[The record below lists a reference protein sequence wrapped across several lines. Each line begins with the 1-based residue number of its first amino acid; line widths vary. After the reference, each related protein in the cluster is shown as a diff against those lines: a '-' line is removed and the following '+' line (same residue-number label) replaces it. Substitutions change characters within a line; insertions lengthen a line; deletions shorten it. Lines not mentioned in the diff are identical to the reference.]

1 MTRDENVQLLEETL
15 RILGRGSYEI
25 AGKTVPLKLHR
36 REIEEVEVLLPDE
49 VEAICNSPDLAK
61 RLQGRDSYCPCRGD
75 CANEDSLDAARRQL
89 RDFEYL
95 FEDGKPPLVLNF
107 ANPVH
112 PGGGVRTGA
121 RAQEEDLCRR
131 SSLLLSLESADA
143 ARYYD
148 YNRSIDD
155 YMSSDAMI
163 FTPKVEVMRG
173 SDGALLDDTFVVSV
187 LTCAAPMLRFG
198 KGVLSENDYRELLY
212 RRICAMLKCA
222 VHFGYEA
229 VVLGAWGCGAFHNDA
244 SVVSDLF
251 HKALRNGICPPD
263 TKHYLGCGPWIKTH
277 DVFSRFDF
285 AVLDRTPE
293 QYNFNAFYRHFA
305 YENFYSKEIAADRA
319 KKERD
324 IAEVEEKIKDTERH
338 IDKVRGC
345 LVGGAA
351 GDALGYPVEFMNE
364 AQILMRFGECGI
376 REYRI
381 DPDSGKAVVSD
392 DTQMSLFTATGLL
405 YAETRGAMRGIC
417 GPAYLY
423 VADHYQDW
431 LATQETP
438 FEARKAEL
446 DALESHDRCWHS
458 WLADEP
464 RLYHRR
470 APGTTCVSAL
480 RARRKDGCSHY
491 PRQYPINSSKGCG
504 GVMRVAP
511 VALACPDPNRD
522 MKSLQAEAAD
532 VAAITHGHSL
542 GYMSA
547 GVLAHI
553 VNRLVYPHR
562 ELGRKSLEDI
572 VLEARDTARTLFA
585 GDAHIGELVSII
597 NLAVRLANGR
607 GNERE
612 CIPEIGEGWV
622 AEETLAIA
630 IYCALRHQDSFS
642 EGIISAVN
650 HGGDSDSTGAVT
662 GNILGALLG
671 YGGIDEKWKRDLELS
686 DVILELADD
695 LCHGCQMSEYSSYED
710 PAWTGKYIDGVR
722 PALAS

>member
-1 MTRDENVQLLEETL
+1 MTRDENVKLLEETL
-15 RILGRGSYEI
+15 RILGRGFYEI
-25 AGKTVPLKLHR
+25 AGMTVPLKLYRH
-36 REIEEVEVLLPDE
+36 EMEEVEVLLPDE
-49 VEAICNSPDLAK
+49 VEAICDSSELAK
-61 RLQGRDSYCPCRGD
+61 RLQERDSYCPCRGD
-75 CANEDSLDAARRQL
+75 CSNEDSLDAARRQL
-89 RDFEYL
+89 KSFEWL
-95 FEDGKPPLVLNF
+95 FEDGQPPLVLNF

-112 PGGGVRTGA
+112 PGGGVRSGA
-121 RAQEEDLCRR
+121 RAQEEELCRR

-143 ARYYD
+143 ARYYE
-148 YNRSIDD
+148 YNRYIDD
-155 YMSSDAMI
+155 PMSSDAMI
-163 FTPKVEVMRG
+163 FTPKVEVIRG
-173 SDGALLDDTFVVSV
+173 GDGALLDDTFVVSV

-198 KGVLSENDYRELLY
+198 KVVLSEGDYRKLLY

-229 VVLGAWGCGAFHNDA
+229 VVLGAWGCGAFRNDA
-244 SVVSDLF
+244 HVVSDLF

-263 TKHYLGCGPWIKTH
+263 TKHYIGGGAWSNTR

-293 QYNFNAFYRHFA
+293 QYNFKAFHRNFA
-305 YENFYSKEIAADRA
+305 YENFYGKEIAEDRADR
-319 KKERD
+319 ERD
-324 IAEVEEKIKDTERH
+324 ITKAQKMIKDAEDN

-345 LVGGAA
+345 LVGGAS

-376 REYRI
+376 REYCI
-381 DPDSGKAVVSD
+381 DPNSGKAIVSD

-417 GPAYLY
+417 GPTHLY
-423 VADHYQDW
+423 IADHYQDW

-438 FEARKAEL
+438 FEVRKAEL
-446 DALESHDRCWHS
+446 DALESHERCWHS

-464 RLYHRR
+464 RLYCRR

-480 RARRKDGCSHY
+480 RAQRKDGCSRY
-491 PRQYPINSSKGCG
+491 PRQNPINSSKGCG

-511 VALACPDPNRD
+511 VALAWPDPNRD
-522 MKSLQAEAAD
+522 MKNLQAEAAD
-532 VAAITHGHSL
+532 IAAITHGHSL

-562 ELGRKSLEDI
+562 ELGEKTLKDI

-585 GDAHIGELVSII
+585 DDTHIGELVSLI
-597 NLAVRLANGR
+597 NLAVRLADGW
-607 GNERE
+607 EDELE
-612 CIPEIGEGWV
+612 CIHEIGEGWV
-622 AEETLAIA
+622 AEEALAIA
-630 IYCALRHQDSFS
+630 IFCSLRHHDNFS

-650 HGGDSDSTGAVT
+650 HKGDSDSTGSMT
-662 GNILGALLG
+662 GNILGAHLG
-671 YGGIDEKWKRDLELS
+671 YTAIEEKWKQSLELS

-695 LCHGCQMSEYSSYED
+695 LCHGCIMDEYSDYCD
-710 PAWTGKYIDGVR
+710 AAWYMKYVNGI
-722 PALAS
+722 ASSASR

>member
-36 REIEEVEVLLPDE
+36 REMEEVEVLLPDE
-49 VEAICNSPDLAK
+49 AEAICNSPDLAK

-112 PGGGVRTGA
+112 PGGGVRSGA

-198 KGVLSENDYRELLY
+198 KGGVSENDYRELLY

-263 TKHYLGCGPWIKTH
+263 TRHYLGCGPWIKTH

-285 AVLDRTPE
+285 AVLDRTSE

-305 YENFYSKEIAADRA
+305 YENFYSEELAAGRA

-324 IAEVEEKIKDTERH
+324 IAEVQEKIKDAEKY

-431 LATQETP
+431 LATQDTP
-438 FEARKAEL
+438 FEARIGCAG
-446 DALESHDRCWHS
+446 
-458 WLADEP
+458 EP
-464 RLYHRR
+464 
-470 APGTTCVSAL
+470 
-480 RARRKDGCSHY
+480 
-491 PRQYPINSSKGCG
+491 
-504 GVMRVAP
+504 
-511 VALACPDPNRD
+511 
-522 MKSLQAEAAD
+522 
-532 VAAITHGHSL
+532 
-542 GYMSA
+542 
-547 GVLAHI
+547 
-553 VNRLVYPHR
+553 
-562 ELGRKSLEDI
+562 
-572 VLEARDTARTLFA
+572 
-585 GDAHIGELVSII
+585 
-597 NLAVRLANGR
+597 
-607 GNERE
+607 
-612 CIPEIGEGWV
+612 
-622 AEETLAIA
+622 
-630 IYCALRHQDSFS
+630 
-642 EGIISAVN
+642 
-650 HGGDSDSTGAVT
+650 
-662 GNILGALLG
+662 
-671 YGGIDEKWKRDLELS
+671 
-686 DVILELADD
+686 
-695 LCHGCQMSEYSSYED
+695 
-710 PAWTGKYIDGVR
+710 
-722 PALAS
+722 